1 MYLHIPAVN
10 PHVRMIVRS
19 ISTLLL
25 FYTLRSPTFP
35 VRPAQEIG
43 GLRDTPK
50 SLNWWDF
57 LCVYKSIYVL
67 ILCKY
72 YTYIYI
78 HIHPKV
84 RNSMWSL
91 KRSLGFSAVGLKFRP
106 SNCGHIQQNLVV
118 HRVTKPTYLSKGGP
132 PCMGLS
138 ENYVDIPTM
147 FENHDLMARYNKEQR
162 YHRTPPKRYEEFWAV
177 FYVVATS
184 QIHGFRLSCL
194 SFIRYYPLVI

>member
-118 HRVTKPTYLSKGGP
+118 HRVTKPTYLSKGARLVWVCLKIMWTFP
-132 PCMGLS
+132 RCLRIMIWWP
-138 ENYVDIPTM
+138 DITRNKGIIGHPQKGM
-147 FENHDLMARYNKEQR
+147 RSFEQFS
-162 YHRTPPKRYEEFWAV
+162 T
-177 FYVVATS
+177 
-184 QIHGFRLSCL
+184 
-194 SFIRYYPLVI
+194 